1 MAVAILKFLV
11 LSWTRAL
18 HLYLHL
24 HLHFSLGP
32 PNYVAGPLQG
42 PEPGTQLALSSELA
56 AITGTLSLL
65 LSEFSL

>member
-18 HLYLHL
+18 HL

-32 PNYVAGPLQG
+32 PNYVVGPLQG